1 MNVPLT
7 YRKRII
13 TQNDL
18 SFILKIINEYRSEGR
33 SAISRKLC
41 EVWDWR
47 QANGQL
53 KDGVCRG
60 LLLQLERNQLIT
72 LPPRIIDNNNNS
84 QRRRISPATFD
95 FQPDPI
101 TSTLSALTPIELRQV
116 RRTPEEKLF
125 NALIRQY
132 HYLGYAQP
140 VGEHLKYL
148 VYAGTKLL
156 ACLCFSSAPYAIDC
170 RDIFLGWSREA
181 RERNRHLLAYNTRFL
196 IMPWVRVP
204 HLASHLLGRIAIG
217 QQSVFDPGGSR
228 PLAVGGLVAAGRHD
242 HDEAKGHHSGRQ
254 AHGHGDLLGA
264 RRERFPL
271 RLEEILAHDLGL
283 PQRLAC
289 ASPSTDGRW
298 FGEVSTVW
306 RTATYSSADCPGA
319 SF

>member
-18 SFILKIINEYRSEGR
+18 SFILKVINEYRSEGR

-204 HLASHLLGRIAIG
+204 HLASHLLGRIAKTISTDWQKIYHHPIVWMETFIDTERFAG
-217 QQSVFDPGGSR
+217 TCYR
-228 PLAVGGLVAAGRHD
+228 AANWTLLGLT
-242 HDEAKGHHSGRQ
+242 SGRGKYNKTQ
-254 AHGHGDLLGA
+254 KQLTSIKAMYGYPLVRDFKERLCHG
-264 RRERFPL
+264 
-271 RLEEILAHDLGL
+271 
-283 PQRLAC
+283 
-289 ASPSTDGRW
+289 
-298 FGEVSTVW
+298 
-306 RTATYSSADCPGA
+306 
-319 SF
+319 